1 MTVGMGT
8 VTETQPHPHCRG
20 TRRGEKPTE
29 PPKTEGAHRKR
40 HTKPA
45 GGATEKK
52 KKGNIWIFKA
62 KSVTLQTQPHD
73 RPPCTTHHGHTP
85 SLTPRKRQPDTQEAT
100 ACHPPPINKDD
111 MKAINLNNI
120 SPDDKYVKDNSA
132 VPFIDNNLAI
142 IEDIKDLRAHDN
154 RLLIDGYM
162 MLIVRSGHAVMNISG
177 SDHEIQAHDIMI
189 CTPRNIIENAMF
201 SLDFR
206 VFGLFMSPRYG
217 QMVSKE
223 ARLVRQD
230 YDMSASHSVKH
241 LGEKEYDVMSKY
253 MDLLRHTIS
262 HRDSER
268 RSTAINHIII
278 ALTSEIYTIF
288 SGDKEEDKPAN
299 TAAQLIFKQFF
310 TLLRNESENITT
322 VAEAANKLNISPK
335 HFSAICK
342 QVTGR
347 TATDIISENI
357 VANATLLLKNPER
370 SVKEVALKLGFANQS
385 HFGTFIKRH
394 TGMSPQQL
402 RKKL

>member
-1 MTVGMGT
+1 M
-8 VTETQPHPHCRG
+8 
-20 TRRGEKPTE
+20 
-29 PPKTEGAHRKR
+29 
-40 HTKPA
+40 
-45 GGATEKK
+45 
-52 KKGNIWIFKA
+52 
-62 KSVTLQTQPHD
+62 QTQPHD

-85 SLTPRKRQPDTQEAT
+85 SLPPRKQKPDTQEAT
-100 ACHPPPINKDD
+100 ACQPPPINKDD

-230 YDMSASHSVKH
+230 YDMSASHGVKH

>member
-20 TRRGEKPTE
+20 TRRGEKPQSR
-29 PPKTEGAHRKR
+29 PRPRAAHRKR
-40 HTKPA
+40 HTKSA

-85 SLTPRKRQPDTQEAT
+85 SLPTRKRHPATQEAT
-100 ACHPPPINKDD
+100 VCQPPPINKDD

-223 ARLVRQD
+223 ARLVKQD
-230 YDMSASHSVKH
+230 YDMSASHGVKH

-322 VAEAANKLNISPK
+322 VADAANKLNISPK

>member
-1 MTVGMGT
+1 M
-8 VTETQPHPHCRG
+8 H
-20 TRRGEKPTE
+20 
-29 PPKTEGAHRKR
+29 
-40 HTKPA
+40 
-45 GGATEKK
+45 
-52 KKGNIWIFKA
+52 
-62 KSVTLQTQPHD
+62 
-73 RPPCTTHHGHTP
+73 HTP
-85 SLTPRKRQPDTQEAT
+85 RPHAQPATQEAT

-189 CTPRNIIENAMF
+189 CSPRNIIENAMF

-241 LGEKEYDVMSKY
+241 LDEKEYDVMSKY

-322 VAEAANKLNISPK
+322 VADAANKLNISPK

-402 RKKL
+402 RKNL